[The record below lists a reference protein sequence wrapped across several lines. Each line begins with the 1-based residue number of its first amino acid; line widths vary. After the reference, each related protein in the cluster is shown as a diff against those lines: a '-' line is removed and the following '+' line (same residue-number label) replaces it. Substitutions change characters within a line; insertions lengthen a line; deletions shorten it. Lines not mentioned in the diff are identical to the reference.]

1 MVAVLLSGCTSP
13 SDRVSDAIDQ
23 AVAATATAGL
33 ALDQDADGRTFRTT
47 ALTTV
52 QDARREVVD
61 AERTVAEADA
71 TDETEAG
78 RRAEA
83 LDVLDEAVRAL
94 DAAVDALGGVGD
106 PAAAADRVAD
116 ADDALRALT
125 REGRP

>member
-1 MVAVLLSGCTSP
+1 MLLAGCASP
-13 SDRVSDAIDQ
+13 SDRVTDAIDQ

-47 ALTTV
+47 ALTTA

-61 AERTVAEADA
+61 AARSVAEVDA
-71 TDETEAG
+71 RDATEAG

-94 DAAVDALGGVGD
+94 DGAVDALGGVGD
-106 PAAAADRVAD
+106 PSDAADRIAD
-116 ADDALRALT
+116 AEAALRALT

>member
-1 MVAVLLSGCTSP
+1 MA
-13 SDRVSDAIDQ
+13 DAIDQ

-33 ALDQDADGRTFRTT
+33 ALDQDAEGRTFRTT

-61 AERTVAEADA
+61 AERTVAEVDA
-71 TDETEAG
+71 TDEAEAG

-83 LDVLDEAVRAL
+83 LDALDEAVRAL
-94 DAAVDALGGVGD
+94 DGAVDALGGLGD
-106 PAAAADRVAD
+106 PADAADRIAEVED
-116 ADDALRALT
+116 GLRALT